1 MNDQLVKFAK
11 SVIKLGLKEC
21 SVDQQLIFKRM
32 YSHLDLTKDIN
43 EVIDNIPDEKL
54 DWAMQQ
60 IQRTLDLNEKRK
72 LNQ

>member
-11 SVIKLGLKEC
+11 SMIKLGLKEC
-21 SVDQQLIFKRM
+21 SSDQHLIFKRM

-43 EVIDNIPDEKL
+43 EVVDSIPDEKL

-60 IQRTLDLNEKRK
+60 IQRTLKLNEKKK